1 MALADGACLMS
12 GGRLTGPASS
22 SAAMGPFQLF
32 WSNLGKARCMSAE
45 AATTAPKPPSS
56 RLSAIKGAE
65 QAAWAAQH
73 GVSPPGQAGQT
84 IAGSIPRGYWERKQ
98 AAFNAIPAVPK
109 LLGFAGRL
117 ALYIHSDTS

>member
-12 GGRLTGPASS
+12 SGRLAGPASS
-22 SAAMGPFQLF
+22 SDMGLF
-32 WSNLGKARCMSAE
+32 RNSLGKARCMSAE
-45 AATTAPKPPSS
+45 VASAAPKPPSS

-98 AAFNAIPAVPK
+98 EAFNAIPAVPK

-117 ALYIHSDTS
+117 LN